1 MSRRSSALWASAVL
15 LAVLPSVLFQ
25 IDALLSEPEDAT
37 GLYGFVTAYACRVDL
52 YVRFWDSA
60 LRGLPPFWYGG
71 APMIV
76 LAFAGWYASLRKGRD
91 RLGRIVARSAA
102 TALLLPSLVQ
112 LLAYALD
119 PRCVDPWSSAGFM
132 DLYVL
137 APPILVLLAVRPHRR
152 ASVRRGRLVRTAAV
166 VLTVTATLLVA
177 VGSVPPGK
185 VSADSELDC
194 AGFGGG
200 TVEGLRKEEKD
211 FLCRVRGY
219 GFFPGEGI
227 EEWNETSDRIVLA
240 QGHHLCGLADR
251 HGGDI
256 GAPAVRDAPHA
267 SLRRA
272 LASLCPS
279 VASRQAA
286 EEKRRQGEGA
296 AYVAGKERACA
307 RHRTH
312 RPGIKPVR
320 QRRATMFTEF
330 WTIAGW
336 EDGYEGRAPDLVEDL
351 VGSEP
356 GALAIWAADE
366 IGHACVTVESYTR
379 RPPLETRGWTE
390 VVEVGYESP
399 KGSLTL
405 SDGDGRRIRG
415 LTAAGPGHYRVRV
428 HLRGREQVSQVLDPP
443 DGAVELLIMVFP
455 GERKEPV
462 VHRRPRPP
470 RPTG

>member
-1 MSRRSSALWASAVL
+1 MSRRSSALWASALL
-15 LAVLPSVLFQ
+15 LAVLPGVLFR

-37 GLYGFVTAYACRVDL
+37 GLYGFVTLYSCRIDL
-52 YVRFWDSA
+52 SVRYWDSA
-60 LRGLPPFWYGG
+60 LRDFPLFSYGG
-71 APMIV
+71 APLIV
-76 LAFAGWYASLRKGRD
+76 LGFAGWYASLRKGRG

-102 TALLLPSLVQ
+102 TVLLLPSLLQ
-112 LLAYALD
+112 LLMYALN
-119 PRCVDPWSSAGFM
+119 PRCRAVGPM

-137 APPILVLLAVRPHRR
+137 VPPILVLLAARPSRR
-152 ASVRRGRLVRTAAV
+152 AFVRRGRLVRAAAV

-194 AGFGGG
+194 AGFGRG

-227 EEWNETSDRIVLA
+227 EEWNESSDRIVLA

-267 SLRRA
+267 SLLPA

-279 VASRQAA
+279 VASRQAVQEKQRQ
-286 EEKRRQGEGA
+286 EEAA

-312 RPGIKPVR
+312 RPRIKPVR

-330 WTIAGW
+330 WTIQGW
-336 EDGYEGRAPDLVEDL
+336 EDGSEGHAPDLVEDL

-356 GALAIWAADE
+356 GALMIWAADE

-379 RPPLETRGWTE
+379 RPPLEIKGWKE

-405 SDGDGRRIRG
+405 SDGDGRRVRG

-428 HLRGREQVSQVLDPP
+428 HLRGREQVYQVPYPP

-455 GERKEPV
+455 GEQKEPV
-462 VHRRPRPP
+462 VHR
-470 RPTG
+470 

>member
-1 MSRRSSALWASAVL
+1 MSRRSSALWASALL
-15 LAVLPSVLFQ
+15 LAVLPGVLLR
-25 IDALLSEPEDAT
+25 IDALLSEPEDAM
-37 GLYGFVTAYACRVDL
+37 GVYGFVTLYSCRIDL
-52 YVRFWDSA
+52 SVRYWESA
-60 LRGLPPFWYGG
+60 LRDFPLFSYGG
-71 APMIV
+71 APVIV
-76 LAFAGWYASLRKGRD
+76 LGFAGWYASLRKGRD

-102 TALLLPSLVQ
+102 TALLLPSLPR
-112 LLAYALD
+112 LLGYALD
-119 PRCVDPWSSAGFM
+119 ARCSAVGPM

-137 APPILVLLAVRPHRR
+137 VPPILVLLAARPFR
-152 ASVRRGRLVRTAAV
+152 AFARRGRLVRAAAV
-166 VLTVTATLLVA
+166 LLTATATLLAAVA
-177 VGSVPPGK
+177 SVPPGK
-185 VSADSELDC
+185 VSADGELDC

-227 EEWNETSDRIVLA
+227 LEWNESSDRIVLA

-251 HGGDI
+251 HGGDV
-256 GAPAVRDAPHA
+256 GAPAVREAPHA
-267 SLRRA
+267 SLLPA

-279 VASRQAA
+279 VASWEAEQERQRQ
-286 EEKRRQGEGA
+286 EEAA

-307 RHRTH
+307 RHRAH
-312 RPGIKPVR
+312 RPRIKPVR

-330 WTIAGW
+330 WTIQGW
-336 EDGYEGRAPDLVEDL
+336 EDGYEGQAPDLVEDL

-379 RPPLETRGWTE
+379 RPPLETRGWKE

-399 KGSLTL
+399 KGALTL
-405 SDGDGRRIRG
+405 SDGDGRSVRG
-415 LTAAGPGHYRVRV
+415 LTAAGPGQYRVRV
-428 HLRGREQVSQVLDPP
+428 HLRGREQVYQVLDPP

-455 GERKEPV
+455 GEQKEPI
-462 VHRRPRPP
+462 VHR
-470 RPTG
+470 